1 VALQPI
7 ERELI
12 KERGCEGREEE
23 KIEGKRVPTRQLD
36 YWLALPVSG

>member
-23 KIEGKRVPTRQLD
+23 EKI
-36 YWLALPVSG
+36 